1 MNLLLS
7 TISNLTSLPSG
18 GIEGGF
24 LFIIWNPNLNIGPF
38 RWYSLC
44 WLIGLALAYF
54 IVRHLFYE
62 QGIAE
67 RTIKKNGKK
76 EVENVFDPLFIYCFL
91 GILIGARLGH
101 CLFYQPDYFLSSG
114 KHIVEMFLPIHFMAD
129 GGWKFTG
136 YEGLA
141 SHGGTLGL
149 IIALWLYVRYS
160 KIGIWTVL
168 DNIAIATGTTACF
181 ICLGNLMNSEIIG
194 KITDVP
200 WAFIFLRVDN
210 YPRHPGQLYEA
221 IAYIILF
228 FIMWAIYKRGKAT
241 GRRTEFGNERREERG
256 EKIMSKANYPQVGTG
271 WYFGFCLTY
280 IFTFRFLIE
289 YTKDVQ
295 EAWEA
300 DMLFNMGQLLSIPF
314 IIIGVYCML
323 KATRKRQ

>member
-1 MNLLLS
+1 MEVISLHLS
-7 TISNLTSLPSG
+7 S
-18 GIEGGF
+18 
-24 LFIIWNPNLNIGPF
+24 FIFHPMYILWNPSLTFGPF

-101 CLFYQPDYFLSSG
+101 CLFYQPDYFLTSG

-149 IIALWLYVRYS
+149 MIALWLYVRYS

-181 ICLGNLMNSEIIG
+181 IRLGNLMNSEIIG
-194 KITDVP
+194 KVTDVP
-200 WAFIFLRVDN
+200 WAFIFERVDN
-210 YPRHPGQLYEA
+210 LPRHPGQLYEA
-221 IAYIILF
+221 IAYAILF
-228 FIMWAIYKRGKAT
+228 FIMWAIYKRSRKNPSTNTQHPIPT
-241 GRRTEFGNERREERG
+241 GGHGLVFRILPLLYLHVPIPHRVHQGRARG
-256 EKIMSKANYPQVGTG
+256 LGGRHA
-271 WYFGFCLTY
+271 
-280 IFTFRFLIE
+280 
-289 YTKDVQ
+289 VQ
-295 EAWEA
+295 YGAVA
-300 DMLFNMGQLLSIPF
+300 LRS
-314 IIIGVYCML
+314 VYHHRIVL
-323 KATRKRQ
+323 HD